1 MYQKPTESNDD
12 FFDRFDEEWKTTV
25 TASGKETLVPNVNFA
40 SIKYKSKTQDEI
52 EEATKAMY
60 LLLMSDR
67 IRYGQKV
74 REISENVVLSNYS
87 FPETREATYRI
98 LSDTQRHLD
107 EDRLRRRNFGD
118 TWEKIWV
125 GLIMVIKITM

>member
-1 MYQKPTESNDD
+1 MES
-12 FFDRFDEEWKTTV
+12 
-25 TASGKETLVPNVNFA
+25 LVPNVNFA
-40 SIKYKSKTQDEI
+40 SKKYASKTQDEI
-52 EEATKAMY
+52 EEATKTMY

-98 LSDTQRHLD
+98 LSDTQRRLD
-107 EDRLRRRNFGD
+107 EDRLRRRNFGG
-118 TWEKIWV
+118 TWEKNM
-125 GLIMVIKITM
+125 GRSHYGD